1 MKKLQLAVLSDALVM
16 MAACGGSNHSPAA
29 SPSPMPSPT
38 PTANNVSIPVGART
52 LGSAAYV
59 PNPVMITVGSTVTWT
74 NNDTIPHTS
83 TSDNGVFDS
92 GNMAAGAKFSFTFN
106 TRGTFPYHCTFHPG
120 MVASVVVQ

>member
-1 MKKLQLAVLSDALVM
+1 MKKLQLAVLSGALVM
-16 MAACGGSNHSPAA
+16 MAACGGNSSPAA

-38 PTANNVSIPVGART
+38 PTGSNVSIPVGART

-59 PNPVMITVGSTVTWT
+59 PNPVTITVGSTVTWT

-92 GNMAAGAKFSFTFN
+92 GNMAAGAKFSFTFD